1 MKRHSAY
8 ALGGLL
14 AALVLMVGLFAAG
27 GAAAADV
34 ALVIGNRDYRAAADA
49 PGARRDAREVAEALR
64 ERGYRVILGLNLDRR
79 EMADKLKELER
90 RIDEADRVVVYYS
103 GLALHGG
110 GHTWLAPVDQRN
122 DSLVEVVLGGVPL
135 DLVLRLIE
143 RKRGRAVLFIDAAY
157 REGFRARSHAKPGL
171 GKIEPPEGV
180 LVVSAAPPGEALARR
195 PRGEISPFA
204 RTVVERFLRPGRKV
218 RRALRDLPPPIWTAG
233 RVRPGLSLV
242 PRDRG
247 PLGEHELDAV
257 EREAALGLTRTQRRE
272 VQRALVI
279 LGYDPRGVDGIF
291 GPGTRRA
298 IRAWQR
304 DNELPVTGYL
314 DREQLRLLRRQA
326 GLDSDRGS
334 ADDDYWARTGAF
346 GTAEG
351 YRSYLARYPEGRHA
365 AEAREQLKRIAR
377 AGTDSEAAREFDYWR
392 RVRRS
397 DRPEDY
403 RAYLERYPTGIWK
416 PEAEARLAE
425 LSAAPDPARREAELG
440 LTRSDRLSVE
450 QRLAWLGFPPGPQDG
465 FFDADTR
472 WAIRSYQESRGYQAT
487 GYLDRETLAG
497 IMRETREAGLGVGGA
512 AVLLEILRSLG
523 Q

>member
-1 MKRHSAY
+1 MTTGILGTLGKAAAVF
-8 ALGGLL
+8 ALVAGLL
-14 AALVLMVGLFAAG
+14 AGG
-27 GAAAADV
+27 GAIAADL
-34 ALVIGNRDYRAAADA
+34 ALVIGNRDYRAAPDA
-49 PGARRDAREVAEALR
+49 RGARRDAREVAEILR
-64 ERGYRVILGLNLDRR
+64 EGGYRVILGLNLDRGEMTRKLR
-79 EMADKLKELER
+79 EFER
-90 RIDEADRVVVYYS
+90 RLDEAERVVVYYS
-103 GLALHGG
+103 GLALHGEG
-110 GHTWLAPVDQRN
+110 RTWLAPVSQRN
-122 DSLVEVVLGGVPL
+122 DSLVDTVLGGVPL
-135 DLVLRLIE
+135 DLIFRLVE
-143 RKRGRAVLFIDAAY
+143 KKRGRAVVFLDAAY
-157 REGFRARSHAKPGL
+157 RRGFRTRPHAAPGL
-171 GKIEPPEGV
+171 GAIDPPEGV
-180 LVVSAAPPGEALARR
+180 LVVSAAPPGEALAYR
-195 PRGEISPFA
+195 PPGELSPFA
-204 RTVVERFLRPGRKV
+204 RTVVRRFLRPGRKV
-218 RRALRDLPPPIWTAG
+218 RRVLRDLPPPIWTAG
-233 RVRPGLSLV
+233 RVRPGLVLV
-242 PRDRG
+242 PRGRG
-247 PLGEHELDAV
+247 PLGENELGAA
-257 EREAALGLTRTQRRE
+257 EREAALGLTREQRRE

-279 LGYDPRGVDGIF
+279 LGYDPRGIDGIF

-314 DREQLRLLRRQA
+314 DREQLGLLRRQA
-326 GLDSDRGS
+326 GLDGDRAR
-334 ADDDYWARTGAF
+334 ADDEYWARTGAF

-377 AGTDSEAAREFDYWR
+377 AGTDREAAREYDYWR

-425 LSAAPDPARREAELG
+425 LTAAPDPARVEAELG
-440 LTRSDRLSVE
+440 LTRADRLSVE

-472 WAIRSYQESRGYQAT
+472 WAIRSYQESRGYRAT

-497 IMRETREAGLGVGGA
+497 IMRETREAGLGLAGA
-512 AVLLEILRSLG
+512 AVLLEILRGIG